1 MLHEIGLVVILLG
14 LVFYVYLEI
23 KKTRDEKKEGSE
35 YSRELDNLLKQRILL
50 ENRKKVIATVHEF
63 LKEAKFI
70 KPLAIKG
77 GEKIYQYVYAE
88 GFLYEFKEILA
99 GNNRRVGKD
108 SENLC
113 FRDLSY
119 LRVNNPTEFIEKFSD
134 ELTKTE
140 SGNPN
145 MEDRGLG
152 LTSEE
157 KEEVKEVIEKQNK
170 EQITV
175 TA

>member
-1 MLHEIGLVVILLG
+1 MFYFRLCLLYYYQE
-14 LVFYVYLEI
+14 YVYS
-23 KKTRDEKKEGSE
+23 D
-35 YSRELDNLLKQRILL
+35 
-50 ENRKKVIATVHEF
+50 
-63 LKEAKFI
+63 
-70 KPLAIKG
+70 
-77 GEKIYQYVYAE
+77 

-119 LRVNNPTEFIEKFSD
+119 LRVNNPTDFIEKFSD
-134 ELTKTE
+134 ELSKTE